1 MKSKGKN
8 KAMVAPLLPLTFI
21 LGYQYDLAYGEK
33 MERMR
38 SKYNLNKSHITV
50 YLVKLHHSKK
60 ILDKQHFHRNLKLFK
75 FGLLFHITLTM

>member
-38 SKYNLNKSHITV
+38 SKYI
-50 YLVKLHHSKK
+50 
-60 ILDKQHFHRNLKLFK
+60 F
-75 FGLLFHITLTM
+75 LLFMYNYIHVFFFAWCKFSQSIS

>member
-38 SKYNLNKSHITV
+38 SKYNLIKSYITV
-50 YLVKLHHSKK
+50 Y
-60 ILDKQHFHRNLKLFK
+60 IYIY
-75 FGLLFHITLTM
+75 LLTCTFFRMMQI

>member
-38 SKYNLNKSHITV
+38 SKY
-50 YLVKLHHSKK
+50 
-60 ILDKQHFHRNLKLFK
+60 IL
-75 FGLLFHITLTM
+75 

>member
-38 SKYNLNKSHITV
+38 SKY
-50 YLVKLHHSKK
+50 
-60 ILDKQHFHRNLKLFK
+60 ILSSLLLLYICIYTCTFS
-75 FGLLFHITLTM
+75 FGMVQFSQSVS

>member
-38 SKYNLNKSHITV
+38 SKYI
-50 YLVKLHHSKK
+50 
-60 ILDKQHFHRNLKLFK
+60 F
-75 FGLLFHITLTM
+75 LLFMYNYIHVFFFTWCKFSQSIS

>member
-38 SKYNLNKSHITV
+38 SKYNRFIIPYYPYCVNK
-50 YLVKLHHSKK
+50 
-60 ILDKQHFHRNLKLFK
+60 
-75 FGLLFHITLTM
+75 

>member
-38 SKYNLNKSHITV
+38 SKYIFLLFMYNYIHVFFSHGAN
-50 YLVKLHHSKK
+50 LVKVYHSKN
-60 ILDKQHFHRNLKLFK
+60 ILDIHHFHNNLDV
-75 FGLLFHITLTM
+75 